1 MLDYE
6 AFCARLKVA
15 RGWDEPRCK
24 VQWAELKMN
33 PDIIAGNDMG
43 RPSWRPK
50 RLPVPSWLVA
60 ADYNRHES
68 VAFQEKKLERTNKS
82 KAQC

>member
-6 AFCARLKVA
+6 VFCARLKMA
-15 RGWDEPRCK
+15 RGWEELAR
-24 VQWAELKMN
+24 VQWAELATN
-33 PDIIAGNDMG
+33 LDINAGSDMG
-43 RPSWRPK
+43 GPSWCPK